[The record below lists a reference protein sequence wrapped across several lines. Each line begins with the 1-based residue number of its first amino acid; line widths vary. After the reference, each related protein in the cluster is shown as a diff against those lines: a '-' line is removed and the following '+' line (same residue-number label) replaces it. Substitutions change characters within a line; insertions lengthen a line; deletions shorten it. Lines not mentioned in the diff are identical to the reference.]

1 MSGLSGG
8 VAGAACGGAAGSGR
22 GVAMEPVMSG
32 LGAASAGGL
41 AAATGCLSA
50 GTASPSL
57 VAVEQ
62 PARPTTPAIVRIRTR
77 APRIVMTARRRQA
90 DSPKWGRLED
100 DG

>member
-1 MSGLSGG
+1 
-8 VAGAACGGAAGSGR
+8 
-22 GVAMEPVMSG
+22 
-32 LGAASAGGL
+32 
-41 AAATGCLSA
+41 
-50 GTASPSL
+50 L